1 MALAWFVVPASVMP
15 EFLVVLGLTDD
26 AAVVAL
32 VAGMVRRQLARRA
45 ALTPSAPQPSLVP
58 LAKSTA

>member
-1 MALAWFVVPASVMP
+1 MP

-32 VAGMVRRQLARRA
+32 VAGMVRRHIKERHYARARRA
-45 ALTPSAPQPSLVP
+45 LGIPEP
-58 LAKSTA
+58 LPDDEIWS